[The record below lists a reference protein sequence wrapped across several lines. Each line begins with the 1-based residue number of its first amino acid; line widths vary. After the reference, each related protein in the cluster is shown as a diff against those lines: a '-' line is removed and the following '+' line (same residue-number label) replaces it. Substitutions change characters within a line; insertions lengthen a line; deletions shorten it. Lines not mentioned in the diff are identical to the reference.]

1 MDAVFTLQCKE
12 TSTKVQN
19 AFSSRGISIQ
29 VQFSPSEH
37 KHMQLFGVTAA
48 ALGGRQAGRDTMERA
63 GWIFETAWSES
74 AAVPTIPGKTDH
86 IRGNQR

>member
-1 MDAVFTLQCKE
+1 MLFLHCSVKKLRPKFKTPFLHVESAFK
-12 TSTKVQN
+12 
-19 AFSSRGISIQ
+19 FSSA
-29 VQFSPSEH
+29 PSEH

-63 GWIFETAWSES
+63 GWIFEPAWSES